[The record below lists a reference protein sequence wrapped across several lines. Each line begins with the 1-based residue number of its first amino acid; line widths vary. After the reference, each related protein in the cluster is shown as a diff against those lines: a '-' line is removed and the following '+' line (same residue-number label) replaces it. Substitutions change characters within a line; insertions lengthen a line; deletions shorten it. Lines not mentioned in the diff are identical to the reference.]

1 MHITHLITPARII
14 PQLHGTSVAQILQEL
29 AQHLATEL
37 PFSSA
42 AEIAALWQER
52 ETINSTATGHGVAFP
67 HARLPGLQA
76 PLAILGRS
84 QNGIDFVIPDQERVH
99 LVMALLSPPEAR
111 NYHLKALGT
120 VVRLLRSPTLRQR
133 LQALHEPELLYHALI
148 TEEDES

>member
-1 MHITHLITPARII
+1 MHITHLITPTRII
-14 PQLHGTSVAQILQEL
+14 PELHDGDVAHVLQEL
-29 AQHLATEL
+29 ARHVAAGLS
-37 PFSSA
+37 FSSA
-42 AEIAALWQER
+42 EEIAALWQER
-52 ETINSTATGHGVAFP
+52 ESIRSTATGHGVAFP

-84 QNGIDFVIPDQERVH
+84 RDGIAFVAPDQERVH

-120 VVRLLRSPTLRQR
+120 VVRLLRSSTLRQR
-133 LQALHEPELLYHALI
+133 LLALHEPELLYHALI